1 MIFACLLHPCTL
13 SLGVLAPKVAFGYD
27 RFYYFPSESTARSE
41 STKSTNIC
49 LAALVCA
56 QLVLRLME
64 NLMVLNCYS
73 GRTVKLADFFEYLLD
88 GVFLAQMAQSLYKI
102 IIGMSR
108 DSGVALGF
116 DRWQVWWKSRR
127 LSFFLVLYTIFVAVS
142 TVLVL
147 IGVCAFFGASVLGNE
162 HSVYSNYKVH
172 SMNDLLLLT
181 GIAILLRPK
190 PSGTVQRLEINHI
203 GGEDDPEI
211 DYHLLRAGSNEEEIR
226 AENSENH
233 ELGELSYEMT
243 AAAMNSSDS
252 HSIPLTST

>member
-41 STKSTNIC
+41 STKSTTIC

-102 IIGMSR
+102 IIG
-108 DSGVALGF
+108 
-116 DRWQVWWKSRR
+116 
-127 LSFFLVLYTIFVAVS
+127 
-142 TVLVL
+142 
-147 IGVCAFFGASVLGNE
+147 N
-162 HSVYSNYKVH
+162 
-172 SMNDLLLLT
+172 
-181 GIAILLRPK
+181 
-190 PSGTVQRLEINHI
+190 
-203 GGEDDPEI
+203 
-211 DYHLLRAGSNEEEIR
+211 
-226 AENSENH
+226 
-233 ELGELSYEMT
+233 
-243 AAAMNSSDS
+243 
-252 HSIPLTST
+252 